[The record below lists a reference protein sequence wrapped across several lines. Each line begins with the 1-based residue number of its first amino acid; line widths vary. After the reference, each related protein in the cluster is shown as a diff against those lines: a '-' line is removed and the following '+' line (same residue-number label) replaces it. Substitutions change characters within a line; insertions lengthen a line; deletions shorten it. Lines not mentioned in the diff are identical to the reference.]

1 MASSAEE
8 LDQLQ
13 REVAEKEKG
22 IVEETDKVE
31 SDREAIEREKEELRV
46 KFEGEIA
53 HLHESIESLTREN
66 KAFELRK
73 TELETQI
80 LALAEKE
87 RTNLA
92 SLQALQVE
100 VKQKEVSHS
109 QSEAVLTARVGELES
124 ENANLSSHVESQT
137 HKF

>member
-8 LDQLQ
+8 LEQLQ

-53 HLHESIESLTREN
+53 HLHESLTREN

-87 RTNLA
+87 RKNFA